1 MWPHVQILINPE
13 LKTGFSSKAKVLL
26 FELSQIKMEE
36 KNIMSMKFK
45 VHGVRGSVS
54 NSSPEFDR
62 YGGNTSCY
70 EIEIDDCQIVID
82 TGTGF
87 HNVELMRKEKDTV
100 IIYSHFHHDHIQ
112 GLSFNK
118 YLYDN
123 FSPILISSALCNAN
137 TLKEIL
143 ETYYS
148 GHYFPIDLFT
158 QLKHLKIVEFNE
170 INKLL
175 KGKIK
180 LSSTKLRHPGGACG
194 YRFEK
199 NGASIVTLFDNEYH
213 DNQKQHLIEFCE
225 GADLVVW
232 DGMFT
237 EEELLSKQGWGH
249 SSIERAHEFAS
260 LSSLKR
266 MLITHHSPDRTDVEL
281 DEIGKTLDSNIEFA
295 YENQVFSF

>member
-13 LKTGFSSKAKVLL
+13 LQTCFSSKARVLL

-87 HNVELMRKEKDTV
+87 HNVELLRKQKDTV

-123 FSPILISSALCNAN
+123 FNPILISSALCNAS

-143 ETYYS
+143 ETS
-148 GHYFPIDLFT
+148 
-158 QLKHLKIVEFNE
+158 
-170 INKLL
+170 KLL
-175 KGKIK
+175 
-180 LSSTKLRHPGGACG
+180 L
-194 YRFEK
+194 
-199 NGASIVTLFDNEYH
+199 
-213 DNQKQHLIEFCE
+213 LI
-225 GADLVVW
+225 L
-232 DGMFT
+232 
-237 EEELLSKQGWGH
+237 
-249 SSIERAHEFAS
+249 
-260 LSSLKR
+260 
-266 MLITHHSPDRTDVEL
+266 
-281 DEIGKTLDSNIEFA
+281 
-295 YENQVFSF
+295 

>member
-13 LKTGFSSKAKVLL
+13 MKTGFSSKAKVLL
-26 FELSQIKMEE
+26 FEISQIKMEE

-87 HNVELMRKEKDTV
+87 HNVELMRKQKQSV

-123 FSPILISSALCNAN
+123 FSPILISSALCNAS

-148 GHYFPIDLFT
+148 GHYFPIDLFD

-175 KGKIK
+175 KGKVK

-199 NGASIVTLFDNEYH
+199 NGGSIVTLFDNEYH
-213 DNQKQHLIEFCE
+213 DNQKQDLIEFCK

-266 MLITHHSPDRTDVEL
+266 MLITHHSPERTDVEL